1 MTVMIE
7 SNAARRPAENGATQA
22 KDTYEKATAA
32 TQDLP
37 KHFQDA
43 SSKLAQGA
51 QNYTG
56 RLIELARTNTNAAFD
71 YAQALLGVK
80 SPAEFAALSTEYTK
94 AQFAAFN
101 EQAKE
106 LGVIAQKVCAEAA
119 EPIKTGVGKVF
130 SPTR

>member
-7 SNAARRPAENGATQA
+7 SNAAQRPAENGATQA

-37 KHFQDA
+37 KHFQDT

-56 RLIELARTNTNAAFD
+56 RLIELARTNTNA
-71 YAQALLGVK
+71 LRPG
-80 SPAEFAALSTEYTK
+80 AARSKISGRVRRSLDRIYES
-94 AQFAAFN
+94 AIRGIQ
-101 EQAKE
+101 
-106 LGVIAQKVCAEAA
+106 
-119 EPIKTGVGKVF
+119 
-130 SPTR
+130 

>member
-7 SNAARRPAENGATQA
+7 GNAAQRLADKGATQA
-22 KDTYEKATAA
+22 KDTYEKTTAA
-32 TQDLP
+32 TQDLS
-37 KHFQDA
+37 KRFQDT

-51 QNYTG
+51 QTCTG
-56 RLIELARTNTNAAFD
+56 RLVELARTNTNAAFD

-94 AQFAAFN
+94 AQFVAFN

-106 LGVIAQKVCAEAA
+106 LAALAQKVCAEAV
-119 EPIKTGVGKVF
+119 EPIKAGV
-130 SPTR
+130 SAR